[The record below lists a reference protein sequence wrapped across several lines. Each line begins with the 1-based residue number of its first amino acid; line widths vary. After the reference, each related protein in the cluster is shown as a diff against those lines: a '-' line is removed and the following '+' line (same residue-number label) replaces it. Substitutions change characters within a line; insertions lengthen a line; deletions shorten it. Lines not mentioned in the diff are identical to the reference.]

1 MLLRQRGTCATV
13 WWSEYNFRTCGAC
26 AVTCNMI
33 SNWGSF
39 VTPFNLRMPL
49 SLRATAGCSYSSS
62 DCAFWQVVLTP
73 TRVHVVGCDKDSTF
87 PRLSLPLL
95 HNYPPSNF
103 GLRPMSS

>member
-39 VTPFNLRMPL
+39 VTPFNLCL
-49 SLRATAGCSYSSS
+49 SACVLQLVVVTPAVTVHFGKLFLHQQGC
-62 DCAFWQVVLTP
+62 
-73 TRVHVVGCDKDSTF
+73 K
-87 PRLSLPLL
+87 
-95 HNYPPSNF
+95 
-103 GLRPMSS
+103 